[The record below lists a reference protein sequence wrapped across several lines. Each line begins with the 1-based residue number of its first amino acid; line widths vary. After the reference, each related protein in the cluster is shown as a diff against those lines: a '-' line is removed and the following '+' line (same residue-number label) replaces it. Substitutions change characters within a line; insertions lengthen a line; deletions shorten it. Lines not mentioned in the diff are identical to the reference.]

1 MLKVLPA
8 CSYPP
13 EEGRYLRGNDY
24 SPVAVA
30 VILVYDQEK
39 VPPDIENLVRVGLES
54 GAALSGTIQTENIGI
69 EKLICNIVANPNI
82 RYLVIFGPESPGHQT
97 GDALLMLLENGVD
110 ERKRI
115 IGAKALT
122 PYLFNL
128 PMEFIARFRR
138 QVRLINL
145 LDEGDPE
152 LLRRAVWS
160 CYQEEPTSFQNCTLF
175 DPGAY
180 PEGPLSGRLTWR
192 VTRPQ
197 AEPKDEGE
205 RQQRERLRDLMAR
218 AKRATEKKKRER
230 EQP

>member
-1 MLKVLPA
+1 MLKVEPA
-8 CSYPP
+8 SGYPP

-30 VILVYDQEK
+30 VILIYDQEK
-39 VPPDIENLVRVGLES
+39 IPPDIESLVRVGLES
-54 GAALSGTIQTENIGI
+54 GAALSGTVQTENVGI

-97 GDALLMLLENGVD
+97 GDALLRLVENGVD
-110 ERKRI
+110 EHRRI
-115 IGAKALT
+115 IDAQART

-128 PMEFIARFRR
+128 PIEYIARFRQ
-138 QVRLINL
+138 QVRMINL

-152 LLRRAVWS
+152 LLGRAVWS
-160 CYQEEPTSFQNCTLF
+160 CFQEEPTSFQNYTLS

-180 PEGPLSGRLTWR
+180 PEAPLSGQLTWR

-205 RQQRERLRDLMAR
+205 RQQREKLRDLMAQVR
-218 AKRATEKKKRER
+218 QGAEKKRARER
-230 EQP
+230 L

>member
-1 MLKVLPA
+1 MLKVEPA
-8 CSYPP
+8 SSYPP

-30 VILVYDQEK
+30 VILIYDQDK
-39 VPPDIENLVRVGLES
+39 IPPDIENLVRVGLES
-54 GAALSGTIQTENIGI
+54 GAALSGTIQTESIGI

-110 ERKRI
+110 ERRRI

-128 PMEFIARFRR
+128 PMEFIARFRQ
-138 QVRLINL
+138 QVRMINL
-145 LDEGDPE
+145 LDEGDPD
-152 LLRRAVWS
+152 LLRRAVQC
-160 CYQEEPTSFQNCTLF
+160 CYQEEPTSFRNYTLC

-180 PEGPLSGRLTWR
+180 PEGPLSGQLTWR

-218 AKRATEKKKRER
+218 VKRAAEKKRER

>member
-1 MLKVLPA
+1 MLKAEPA
-8 CSYPP
+8 PSYPP

-30 VILVYDQEK
+30 VILIYDQEK
-39 VPPDIENLVRVGLES
+39 IPPDIESLVRVGLES
-54 GAALSGTIQTENIGI
+54 GAALSGNIQTENVGI

-97 GDALLMLLENGVD
+97 GDALLRLLENGVD
-110 ERKRI
+110 ERRRI

-128 PMEFIARFRR
+128 SMEFIARFRQ
-138 QVRLINL
+138 QVRIIDL
-145 LDEGDPE
+145 LNEGDPE
-152 LLRRAVWS
+152 LLRRAVW
-160 CYQEEPTSFQNCTLF
+160 CCVQEVPTSFRDYTLC

-180 PEGPLSGRLTWR
+180 PEGPLSGQITWR

-197 AEPKDEGE
+197 TEPKDEGE

-218 AKRATEKKKRER
+218 VKRGAEKKSER
-230 EQP
+230 HRT

>member
-1 MLKVLPA
+1 MLKVSPPPN
-8 CSYPP
+8 YPP

-30 VILVYDQEK
+30 VILIYDQEK
-39 VPPDIENLVRVGLES
+39 IPPDIENLVRVGLES
-54 GAALSGTIQTENIGI
+54 GAALSGTIQTESIGI

-82 RYLVIFGPESPGHQT
+82 RYLVLFGPESPGHQT

-110 ERKRI
+110 ERRRI

-128 PMEFIARFRR
+128 PEEYIARFRQ
-138 QVRLINL
+138 QVRMINL
-145 LDEGDPE
+145 LDEGDPD
-152 LLRRAVWS
+152 LLRRAVRS
-160 CYQEEPTSFQNCTLF
+160 CYQEDPTLFQNYRLF

-180 PEGPLSGRLTWR
+180 PEGPLSAQLTWR

-218 AKRATEKKKRER
+218 VKRGAEKKRER
-230 EQP
+230 ARP

>member
-1 MLKVLPA
+1 MLKVEPA
-8 CSYPP
+8 SSYPP

-82 RYLVIFGPESPGHQT
+82 RYLVIFGPESPGHRT
-97 GDALLMLLENGVD
+97 GDALLTLLENGVD
-110 ERKRI
+110 ARRRV
-115 IGAKALT
+115 IGAQALT

-128 PMEFIARFRR
+128 PLEFIARFRQ
-138 QVRLINL
+138 QVRMINL
-145 LDEGDPE
+145 LDEGDPD
-152 LLRRAVWS
+152 LLRQAVWS

-218 AKRATEKKKRER
+218 VKRAAEEKRER

>member
-1 MLKVLPA
+1 MLKVEPA
-8 CSYPP
+8 SSYPP

-30 VILVYDQEK
+30 VILIYDQEK
-39 VPPDIENLVRVGLES
+39 IPPDIENLVRVGLES

-82 RYLVIFGPESPGHQT
+82 RYLVVFGPESPGHQT

-110 ERKRI
+110 ERRRI
-115 IGAKALT
+115 IAAQALT

-128 PMEFIARFRR
+128 PVEYIARFRQ
-138 QVRLINL
+138 QVRMINL
-145 LDEGDPE
+145 LDEGDPD

-160 CYQEEPTSFQNCTLF
+160 CYQEEPTSFQNYTLF

-218 AKRATEKKKRER
+218 VKRAAEKKRER

>member
-1 MLKVLPA
+1 MLKVEPA
-8 CSYPP
+8 PGYPP
-13 EEGRYLRGNDY
+13 EEGRYLRGNDC

-30 VILVYDQEK
+30 VILIYDQEK
-39 VPPDIENLVRVGLES
+39 IPPDIENLVRVGLEG

-97 GDALLMLLENGVD
+97 GDALLRLVDNGVD
-110 ERKRI
+110 EHRRI
-115 IGAKALT
+115 IDAQART

-128 PMEFIARFRR
+128 PVEYIARFRQ
-138 QVRLINL
+138 QVRIINL
-145 LDEGDPE
+145 VDEGDPE

-160 CYQEEPTSFQNCTLF
+160 CFQEEPTPFQNYTLS

-180 PEGPLSGRLTWR
+180 PEAPLSGQLTWR

-197 AEPKDEGE
+197 AEPKDEAE
-205 RQQRERLRDLMAR
+205 REQREKLRALMAR
-218 AKRATEKKKRER
+218 VKRGAEKKREGER
-230 EQP
+230 P

>member
-1 MLKVLPA
+1 MLKVEPA
-8 CSYPP
+8 SSYPP

-24 SPVAVA
+24 SPVAAA
-30 VILVYDQEK
+30 VILIYDQEK
-39 VPPDIENLVRVGLES
+39 IPPDIENLVRVGLES

-69 EKLICNIVANPNI
+69 EKLICNVVANPNI

-97 GDALLMLLENGVD
+97 GEALIKLVENGVD
-110 ERKRI
+110 EHMRI
-115 IGAKALT
+115 VGAQART

-128 PMEFIARFRR
+128 PIEYVERFRQ
-138 QVRLINL
+138 QVRIINL
-145 LDEGDPE
+145 VDEGDPE

-160 CYQEEPTSFQNCTLF
+160 CFQEEPTSFQNYTLS

-180 PEGPLSGRLTWR
+180 PEAPLSGQLTWR

-197 AEPKDEGE
+197 AEPIDEAE

-218 AKRATEKKKRER
+218 VKRVAEKKRER
-230 EQP
+230 DQP

>member
-1 MLKVLPA
+1 MLKVEPA
-8 CSYPP
+8 PNYPP

-30 VILVYDQEK
+30 VILIYDQERI
-39 VPPDIENLVRVGLES
+39 PPDIENLVRVGLES

-69 EKLICNIVANPNI
+69 EKLICNVVANPNI

-97 GDALLMLLENGVD
+97 GDALLMLLKNGMD
-110 ERKRI
+110 EHRRI
-115 IGAKALT
+115 IGAQART

-128 PMEFIARFRR
+128 PMEYIARFRQ
-138 QVRLINL
+138 QVSIINL
-145 LDEGDPE
+145 VDEGDPE

-160 CYQEEPTSFQNCTLF
+160 CFQEEPTWFQNYTLS

-180 PEGPLSGRLTWR
+180 PEGPLSGQLTWR

-197 AEPKDEGE
+197 AEPKDEAE
-205 RQQRERLRDLMAR
+205 REQRERLRDLMAR
-218 AKRATEKKKRER
+218 VKRAAEKK
-230 EQP
+230 

>member
-1 MLKVLPA
+1 MLKVKPA
-8 CSYPP
+8 SSYPP
-13 EEGRYLRGNDY
+13 EEGRYLHGNDY

-30 VILVYDQEK
+30 VILIYDQEK
-39 VPPDIENLVRVGLES
+39 IPPEIENLVRVGLES

-69 EKLICNIVANPNI
+69 EKLICNIVGNPNI
-82 RYLVIFGPESPGHQT
+82 RHLVIFGPESPGHQT
-97 GDALLMLLENGVD
+97 GDALLKLVENGVD
-110 ERKRI
+110 ERRRI
-115 IGAKALT
+115 IGAQALT

-128 PMEFIARFRR
+128 PMEYIVRFRQQIR
-138 QVRLINL
+138 MINL

-160 CYQEEPTSFQNCTLF
+160 CYQEEPTSFQNYTLF

-180 PEGPLSGRLTWR
+180 PEGPLSGQITWR

-205 RQQRERLRDLMAR
+205 RQQREKLRDLMAR
-218 AKRATEKKKRER
+218 VKRGAEKKRER
-230 EQP
+230 ERP

>member
-1 MLKVLPA
+1 MLKVEPA
-8 CSYPP
+8 SGYPP

-30 VILVYDQEK
+30 VILIYDQEK
-39 VPPDIENLVRVGLES
+39 IPPDIESLVRVGLES
-54 GAALSGTIQTENIGI
+54 GAALSGAVQTENVGI

-97 GDALLMLLENGVD
+97 GDALLRLVENGVD
-110 ERKRI
+110 EHRRI
-115 IGAKALT
+115 IDAQART
-122 PYLFNL
+122 SYLFNL
-128 PMEFIARFRR
+128 PVEYIARYRQ
-138 QVRLINL
+138 QVRIINL
-145 LDEGDPE
+145 VDEGDPE

-160 CYQEEPTSFQNCTLF
+160 CFQEEPTSFQNYTLS

-180 PEGPLSGRLTWR
+180 PEAPLSGQLTWR

-205 RQQRERLRDLMAR
+205 RQQREKLRDLMAQVR
-218 AKRATEKKKRER
+218 QGAEKKRARER
-230 EQP
+230 L

>member
-1 MLKVLPA
+1 MLKVEPA
-8 CSYPP
+8 SNYPP

-30 VILVYDQEK
+30 VILIYNQENI
-39 VPPDIENLVRVGLES
+39 PLDIENLVRIGLES

-82 RYLVIFGPESPGHQT
+82 RYLVLFGPESPGHQT
-97 GDALLMLLENGVD
+97 GDALLKLVENGVD
-110 ERKRI
+110 GRRRI
-115 IGAKALT
+115 IGAQALT

-128 PMEFIARFRR
+128 PAEYIARFRQ
-138 QVRLINL
+138 QVRMINL
-145 LDEGDPE
+145 LDEGEPE
-152 LLRRAVWS
+152 LLRSAVR
-160 CYQEEPTSFQNCTLF
+160 CCFQEQPTSFRKFTLC

-180 PEGPLSGRLTWR
+180 PERPLSGQLTWR

-218 AKRATEKKKRER
+218 VKRGAEEKRER
-230 EQP
+230 ERP

>member
-1 MLKVLPA
+1 MLKVEPA
-8 CSYPP
+8 PGYPP
-13 EEGRYLRGNDY
+13 EEGRYLRGNDC

-30 VILVYDQEK
+30 VILIYDQEK
-39 VPPDIENLVRVGLES
+39 IPPDIENLVRVGLEG

-97 GDALLMLLENGVD
+97 GDALLRLVDNGVD
-110 ERKRI
+110 EHRRI
-115 IGAKALT
+115 IDAQART

-128 PMEFIARFRR
+128 PVEYIARFRQ
-138 QVRLINL
+138 QVRIINL
-145 LDEGDPE
+145 VDEGDPE

-160 CYQEEPTSFQNCTLF
+160 CFQEEPTPFQNYTLS

-180 PEGPLSGRLTWR
+180 PEAPLSGQLTWR

-197 AEPKDEGE
+197 AEPKDEAE
-205 RQQRERLRDLMAR
+205 REQREKLRALMAR
-218 AKRATEKKKRER
+218 VKRGAQKKREGER
-230 EQP
+230 P

>member
-1 MLKVLPA
+1 MLKVEPA
-8 CSYPP
+8 SGYPP

-30 VILVYDQEK
+30 VILIYDQEK
-39 VPPDIENLVRVGLES
+39 IPPDIENLVRVGLES

-82 RYLVIFGPESPGHQT
+82 RHLVIFGPESPGHQT

-110 ERKRI
+110 ERRRI
-115 IGAKALT
+115 IGARALT

-128 PMEFIARFRR
+128 PIEYIARFRQ
-138 QVRLINL
+138 QVRPINL
-145 LDEGDPE
+145 LDEGEPE
-152 LLRRAVWS
+152 LLRQAVRS
-160 CYQEEPTSFQNCTLF
+160 CFQEQPTSFRDYTLL

-180 PEGPLSGRLTWR
+180 PEGPLSGQLTWR

-197 AEPKDEGE
+197 SEPKDENE
-205 RQQRERLRDLMAR
+205 RQQRERLRDLMVRLKRR
-218 AKRATEKKKRER
+218 AEKKKERER
-230 EQP
+230 P

>member
-1 MLKVLPA
+1 MLKAEPA
-8 CSYPP
+8 SSYPP

-30 VILVYDQEK
+30 VILIYDQEK
-39 VPPDIENLVRVGLES
+39 IPPDIESLVRVGLES
-54 GAALSGTIQTENIGI
+54 GAALSGTLQTENVGI

-97 GDALLMLLENGVD
+97 GDALLRLLENGVD
-110 ERKRI
+110 ERRRI

-128 PMEFIARFRR
+128 PMEFIVRFRQ
-138 QVRLINL
+138 QVRPINL
-145 LDEGDPE
+145 LNEGDPE
-152 LLRRAVWS
+152 LLRRAVRS
-160 CYQEEPTSFQNCTLF
+160 CYQEEPTPFQGCTLF

-180 PEGPLSGRLTWR
+180 PGDPLSGQITWR

-197 AEPKDEGE
+197 AGPKDEGE
-205 RQQRERLRDLMAR
+205 
-218 AKRATEKKKRER
+218 
-230 EQP
+230 

>member
-1 MLKVLPA
+1 MLKAEPA
-8 CSYPP
+8 SSYPP

-30 VILVYDQEK
+30 VILIYDQERI
-39 VPPDIENLVRVGLES
+39 PPDIENLVRVGLES

-69 EKLICNIVANPNI
+69 EKLICNFVANPNI

-97 GDALLMLLENGVD
+97 GDALLALLDNGVD
-110 ERKRI
+110 DRRRI
-115 IGAKALT
+115 IGAQART
-122 PYLFNL
+122 PFLFNL
-128 PMEFIARFRR
+128 PIEYITRFRQ

-145 LDEGDPE
+145 VDEGDPE
-152 LLRRAVWS
+152 LLRLAVR
-160 CYQEEPTSFQNCTLF
+160 CCFQEEPTSFRNYTLC

-180 PEGPLSGRLTWR
+180 PEDPLSSQLTWR

-218 AKRATEKKKRER
+218 VRQGLEKKRER
-230 EQP
+230 ERS

>member
-1 MLKVLPA
+1 MLKVEPA
-8 CSYPP
+8 PSYPP

-30 VILVYDQEK
+30 VILIYDQEK
-39 VPPDIENLVRVGLES
+39 IPPDIENLVRVGLET

-69 EKLICNIVANPNI
+69 EKLICNVVANPNI

-97 GDALLMLLENGVD
+97 GDALLRLVENGVD
-110 ERKRI
+110 EHRRI
-115 IGAKALT
+115 IGAQART

-128 PMEFIARFRR
+128 PVEYIARFRQQLR
-138 QVRLINL
+138 IINL
-145 LDEGDPE
+145 VDEGDPE
-152 LLRRAVWS
+152 LLRQAVWS
-160 CYQEEPTSFQNCTLF
+160 CFQEKPTSFQNYTLS

-180 PEGPLSGRLTWR
+180 PEAPLSGQLTWR

-197 AEPKDEGE
+197 AEPKDEAE

-218 AKRATEKKKRER
+218 VKRGAQKKKEGER
-230 EQP
+230 Q

>member
-1 MLKVLPA
+1 MLKVEPA
-8 CSYPP
+8 SSYPP

-30 VILVYDQEK
+30 VILIYDQEK
-39 VPPDIENLVRVGLES
+39 IPPDIENLVRVGLES

-69 EKLICNIVANPNI
+69 EKLICNVVANPKI

-97 GDALLMLLENGVD
+97 GDALLMLLKNGVD
-110 ERKRI
+110 ERRRI
-115 IGAKALT
+115 IDAKALT

-128 PMEFIARFRR
+128 PMEYIARFRQ
-138 QVRLINL
+138 QVRTINL
-145 LDEGDPE
+145 VDEGDPE

-160 CYQEEPTSFQNCTLF
+160 CFQEEPTSFQNYTLS

-180 PEGPLSGRLTWR
+180 PEAPLSGQLTWR

-197 AEPKDEGE
+197 AEPIDEAE

-218 AKRATEKKKRER
+218 VKRVAEKKRER
-230 EQP
+230 DQP

>member
-1 MLKVLPA
+1 MLKVEPA
-8 CSYPP
+8 SSYPP

-30 VILVYDQEK
+30 VILIYDQEK
-39 VPPDIENLVRVGLES
+39 IPPDIENLVRVGLES

-69 EKLICNIVANPNI
+69 EKLIGNIVANPNI
-82 RYLVIFGPESPGHQT
+82 RYLVIFGPESPGHRT
-97 GDALLMLLENGVD
+97 GDALLMLLQNGVD
-110 ERKRI
+110 ERRRI
-115 IGAKALT
+115 IGAQALT

-128 PMEFIARFRR
+128 PIEYIARFRQ
-138 QVRLINL
+138 QVCLINL

-160 CYQEEPTSFQNCTLF
+160 CIQEEPTSFQNYTLS

-180 PEGPLSGRLTWR
+180 PEGPLSGQLTWR

-197 AEPKDEGE
+197 AEPKDENE

-218 AKRATEKKKRER
+218 VKRGADKKRGG
-230 EQP
+230 EQS

>member
-1 MLKVLPA
+1 MLKVEPA
-8 CSYPP
+8 SSYPP

-30 VILVYDQEK
+30 VILIYDQEK
-39 VPPDIENLVRVGLES
+39 IPLDIENLVRVGLES

-69 EKLICNIVANPNI
+69 EKLICNVVANPNI

-97 GDALLMLLENGVD
+97 GEALIKLLENGVD
-110 ERKRI
+110 EHRRI
-115 IGAKALT
+115 IGAQART

-128 PMEFIARFRR
+128 PVEYIARFRQ
-138 QVRLINL
+138 QVRTINL
-145 LDEGDPE
+145 VDEGDPQS
-152 LLRRAVWS
+152 LRRAVWS
-160 CYQEEPTSFQNCTLF
+160 CFQEEPTSFQNYTLF

-180 PEGPLSGRLTWR
+180 PEVPLSGQLTWR

-218 AKRATEKKKRER
+218 MKQGAEKKRER
-230 EQP
+230 HKP

>member
-1 MLKVLPA
+1 MLKVQPA
-8 CSYPP
+8 SSYPP

-30 VILVYDQEK
+30 VILIYDQEK
-39 VPPDIENLVRVGLES
+39 IPSDIENLVRVGLES
-54 GAALSGTIQTENIGI
+54 GAALAGTIQTENIGI

-97 GDALLMLLENGVD
+97 GDALLMLLKNGVD
-110 ERKRI
+110 EHKRI
-115 IGAKALT
+115 IGSQART

-128 PMEFIARFRR
+128 PIEYIARFRQ
-138 QVRLINL
+138 QVRIINL
-145 LDEGDPE
+145 VDEGDPE

-160 CYQEEPTSFQNCTLF
+160 CFQEEPTLFQNYTLS

-180 PEGPLSGRLTWR
+180 PEAPLTGQLTWR

-197 AEPKDEGE
+197 AEPKDEEE
-205 RQQRERLRDLMAR
+205 RQQRDRLRDMMAR
-218 AKRATEKKKRER
+218 VKQGVGKKRARER
-230 EQP
+230 L

>member
-1 MLKVLPA
+1 MLKAEPA
-8 CSYPP
+8 SNYPP

-30 VILVYDQEK
+30 VILIYDQEHI
-39 VPPDIENLVRVGLES
+39 PPDIENLVRVGLES

-82 RYLVIFGPESPGHQT
+82 RYLVVFGPESPGHQT
-97 GDALLMLLENGVD
+97 GDAFLMLLENGVD
-110 ERKRI
+110 ERRRI
-115 IGAKALT
+115 IGAQART

-128 PMEFIARFRR
+128 PMEFIARFRE
-138 QVRLINL
+138 QVRMVNL
-145 LDEGDPE
+145 LDEGDPD

-160 CYQEEPTSFQNCTLF
+160 CYQEEPTSFQNYTLF

-180 PEGPLSGRLTWR
+180 PEGPLSGQLTWR

-205 RQQRERLRDLMAR
+205 RQQKERLRDLMAR
-218 AKRATEKKKRER
+218 VKRAAEKKRER

>member
-1 MLKVLPA
+1 MLKVEPA
-8 CSYPP
+8 SSYPP

-39 VPPDIENLVRVGLES
+39 APPDIENLVRVGLES

-69 EKLICNIVANPNI
+69 EKLIGNIVANPNI

-145 LDEGDPE
+145 LDEGDPD

-160 CYQEEPTSFQNCTLF
+160 CYQEEPTSLQNCTLF

-197 AEPKDEGE
+197 SEPKDEAE
-205 RQQRERLRDLMAR
+205 RRQRERLRDLIAR
-218 AKRATEKKKRER
+218 AKRATEKKRER
-230 EQP
+230 ERP

>member
-1 MLKVLPA
+1 MLKVQPA
-8 CSYPP
+8 SSYPP

-30 VILVYDQEK
+30 VILIYDQEK
-39 VPPDIENLVRVGLES
+39 IPSDIENLVRVGLES
-54 GAALSGTIQTENIGI
+54 GAALAGTIQTENIGI

-97 GDALLMLLENGVD
+97 GDALLMLVKNGVD
-110 ERKRI
+110 EHKRI
-115 IGAKALT
+115 IGSQART

-128 PMEFIARFRR
+128 PIEYIARFRQ
-138 QVRLINL
+138 QVRIINL
-145 LDEGDPE
+145 VDEGDPE

-160 CYQEEPTSFQNCTLF
+160 CFQEEPTLFQNYTLS

-180 PEGPLSGRLTWR
+180 PEAPLTGQLTWR

-197 AEPKDEGE
+197 AEPKDEEE
-205 RQQRERLRDLMAR
+205 RQQRDRLRDMMAR
-218 AKRATEKKKRER
+218 VKQGVGKKRARER
-230 EQP
+230 L

>member
-1 MLKVLPA
+1 MLKVEPA
-8 CSYPP
+8 SNYPP

-30 VILVYDQEK
+30 VILIYDQEK
-39 VPPDIENLVRVGLES
+39 IPPDIESLVRVGLES

-110 ERKRI
+110 ERRRI
-115 IGAKALT
+115 TSARALT

-128 PMEFIARFRR
+128 PIEYIARFRQ
-138 QVRLINL
+138 QVRMINL

-160 CYQEEPTSFQNCTLF
+160 CYQEEPTSFQNYTLF

-180 PEGPLSGRLTWR
+180 PEGPLSGRVTWR

-218 AKRATEKKKRER
+218 VKRGAEKKRER
-230 EQP
+230 ERP